1 MSTRTVID
9 VSELPSH
16 EFDTYDPVWW
26 GNNGL
31 LAIETSMFAI
41 LIATYF
47 YLRQNFALWPPPM
60 AQLTAPLRPLP
71 ELGYATANTILLVL
85 SCIPMIFTDRSARRG
100 EVHRTQAGLTI
111 CLVLGVAAIVLR
123 GFEFSAMQFR
133 WDSNAYGSIV
143 WFMLGMHMLHLIVLT
158 SETALLMVWTFTRE
172 FDMKHRVDVV
182 TVGVYW
188 YWVVAM
194 WLVLFAIIYFTP
206 RLDLRTG

>member
-1 MSTRTVID
+1 MSTRAVID
-9 VSELPSH
+9 VSELPHH

-47 YLRQNFALWPPPM
+47 YLRQNFALWPPPI

-71 ELGYATANTILLVL
+71 DLTYGTANTILLVL
-85 SCIPMIFTDRSARRG
+85 GCIPMVIADLNARRG
-100 EVHRTQAGLTI
+100 NRRATQIALAVCVAVGLAS
-111 CLVLGVAAIVLR
+111 LVIR
-123 GFEFSAMQFR
+123 GFEFAAVHFR

-143 WFMLGMHMLHLIVLT
+143 WFMLGMHALHLIVLT
-158 SETALLMVWTFTRE
+158 SECVLLVIWILTRE

-182 TVGVYW
+182 TIGVYW
-188 YWVVAM
+188 YWVVTM
-194 WLVLFAIIYFTP
+194 WLLLYVIIYFT
-206 RLDLRTG
+206 T

>member
-16 EFDTYDPVWW
+16 EFDTPDPVWW

-31 LAIETSMFAI
+31 LAIETAMFAI

-47 YLRQNFALWPPPM
+47 YLRQNFALWPPPI

-71 ELGYATANTILLVL
+71 LLGYGVANTIVLVV

-100 EVHRTQAGLTI
+100 DVHRTQAGLTI
-111 CLVLGVAAIVLR
+111 CLLFGVAAIVLR

-143 WFMLGMHMLHLIVLT
+143 WFILGMHMLHLIVLST
-158 SETALLMVWTFTRE
+158 ETALLMIWTFTRE
-172 FDMKHRVDVV
+172 FDMKHRVDIV

-188 YWVVAM
+188 YWVVAI

>member
-1 MSTRTVID
+1 MSTRAVID
-9 VSELPSH
+9 VSKLPHH

-47 YLRQNFALWPPPM
+47 YLRQNFALWPPPIG
-60 AQLTAPLRPLP
+60 QLTAPLRPLP
-71 ELGYATANTILLVL
+71 YLGYGVANTILLLVG
-85 SCIPMIFTDRSARRG
+85 CIPMVIADRAARRDDR
-100 EVHRTQAGLTI
+100 ETTRIGLTI
-111 CLVLGVAAIVLR
+111 CVACGLAAMVLR

-143 WFMLGMHMLHLIVLT
+143 WFVLGMHALHLLVLT
-158 SETALLMVWTFTRE
+158 TETVLLMIWLQRRE

-182 TVGVYW
+182 TVAIYW
-188 YWVVAM
+188 YWVVAI
-194 WLVLFAIIYFTP
+194 WLVLFAIVYFTP
-206 RLDLRTG
+206 RLDLRI

>member
-1 MSTRTVID
+1 MSTRAVID
-9 VSELPSH
+9 VSKLPHH

-47 YLRQNFALWPPPM
+47 YLRQNFALWPPPL

-71 ELGYATANTILLVL
+71 ELTYGVANTILLVL
-85 SCIPMIFTDRSARRG
+85 SCIPMVIADRAARRKD
-100 EVHRTQAGLTI
+100 RDTTRIGLLI
-111 CLVLGVAAIVLR
+111 CLVCGLAAMVLR
-123 GFEFSAMQFR
+123 GFEFSAVQFR
-133 WDSNAYGSIV
+133 WDSNAYGSVV
-143 WFMLGMHMLHLIVLT
+143 WFVLGMHALHLLVLT
-158 SETALLMVWTFTRE
+158 SETLLLLIWIFRRE

-188 YWVVAM
+188 YWVVGV
-194 WLVLFAIIYFTP
+194 WLVLFAIVYFTP
-206 RLDLRTG
+206 RLDLKT